1 MNEFL
6 SITLF
11 KKIQELTCSKGMR
24 KTGVN
29 SLIWTTIVSPIYMN
43 TSAHI
48 SASKKRKFPNLCR
61 SIQTVSY
68 YRLIPREGPGSDVG
82 LSPRLTAVRG
92 CEERRGEK
100 V

>member
-1 MNEFL
+1 
-6 SITLF
+6 
-11 KKIQELTCSKGMR
+11 MR

-43 TSAHI
+43 TSAVI
-48 SASKKRKFPNLCR
+48 IALKKRKFPNSFC

-68 YRLIPREGPGSDVG
+68 DRLIPHEGPGSDVG
-82 LSPRLTAVRG
+82 LRVH
-92 CEERRGEK
+92 